1 MTLGESYLR
10 GILRPPPVSAE
21 ALPPNPSHPFQ
32 QSFTY
37 YLRTRLLKHH
47 FPLILGFGFA
57 VYVFNG
63 VSGAMQ
69 QAKVNSYEKAIKE
82 GRVPC
87 EPALPGHADAG
98 APCRMQPEC
107 LARAGAG
114 RCLGRRSDQLRQCAQ
129 GPTATTDRGQEG
141 RSGHE
146 CGTHVAAMSAASL
159 PGAEERRRA
168 GRSIGVFQSS
178 RSTARWQCRRPC
190 MQHQHVKYVVIRHS
204 GPESGGA
211 ATQRCCAPCK
221 AASSLA
227 A

>member
-47 FPLILGFGFA
+47 FPLLVGFGFS

-63 VSGAMQ
+63 VSAAMQ

-87 EPALPGHADAG
+87 ERP
-98 APCRMQPEC
+98 
-107 LARAGAG
+107 
-114 RCLGRRSDQLRQCAQ
+114 
-129 GPTATTDRGQEG
+129 
-141 RSGHE
+141 
-146 CGTHVAAMSAASL
+146 L
-159 PGAEERRRA
+159 PGASRA
-168 GRSIGVFQSS
+168 PRGCRPRCCQ
-178 RSTARWQCRRPC
+178 RCRRPRRPP
-190 MQHQHVKYVVIRHS
+190 KA
-204 GPESGGA
+204 PLEA
-211 ATQRCCAPCK
+211 AI
-221 AASSLA
+221 
-227 A
+227 

>member
-32 QSFTY
+32 QSFAY

-47 FPLILGFGFA
+47 FPLLVGFGFS

-87 EPALPGHADAG
+87 ELPLPGDSGSARRAAAGGMLLSMPKPSAPAHAAAGGSDLTGCAARRCRGPRPPLSERAEEAG
-98 APCRMQPEC
+98 A
-107 LARAGAG
+107 RA
-114 RCLGRRSDQLRQCAQ
+114 
-129 GPTATTDRGQEG
+129 
-141 RSGHE
+141 
-146 CGTHVAAMSAASL
+146 
-159 PGAEERRRA
+159 RRR
-168 GRSIGVFQSS
+168 G
-178 RSTARWQCRRPC
+178 
-190 MQHQHVKYVVIRHS
+190 M
-204 GPESGGA
+204 
-211 ATQRCCAPCK
+211 
-221 AASSLA
+221 
-227 A
+227 